1 MRRILAL
8 IALATTWS
16 ASPATAQLPSGPTT
30 ILLRPAAAPSP
41 ALKYRLVPERPG
53 QVPGNAAIFY
63 HRALLVASTHRADL
77 DAERKFGPPAV
88 KAETT
93 DDRVSGWIEGPIAD
107 LPRDQARALLARFQT
122 PLHEVELAAT
132 RTTCDW
138 EFDARPEGI
147 SLLLPEIQAM
157 RSLARLVA
165 LKARLAT
172 LDGRTDEAIR
182 AIEDGLVMG
191 RNVARG
197 PTLIQDLVGIAIDN
211 IMLGCLEELIQAP
224 GTPSLYWALAD
235 RPRPFITMRESL
247 EWERNLL
254 EKELPGLL
262 DLDKEPWGIAR
273 ARKFS
278 EELEEKLALFRNEG
292 STPLGPL
299 GRLGLAAMTAKIY
312 PEARRAL
319 IAGGRPEAEVD
330 AMPVVQVACLDAYR
344 QYRRHLDESSKWFHM
359 PPWQSAGKL
368 DAALGMTGEQKRA
381 NPLLAMFRGLT
392 PSLSGVLHA
401 EVRLERHLDAL
412 QCIEAIRLHAD
423 GHGGALPQSLDAL
436 ADAPAPLD
444 PATGKP
450 FDYKVE
456 GDSATLSAPLPPGA
470 PDHPSY
476 QIRYVLKPAR

>member
-41 ALKYRLVPERPG
+41 ALKYRLVPERLG

-63 HRALLVASTHRADL
+63 YRALLVASTHRADL
-77 DAERKFGPPAV
+77 DAERKSGPPAV

-93 DDRVSGWIEGPIAD
+93 DARVSGWIEGPIAD

-197 PTLIQDLVGIAIDN
+197 PTVIQGLVGIAIDN
-211 IMLGCLEELIQAP
+211 IMLGCLKELIQAP

-273 ARKFS
+273 ARRFA
-278 EELEEKLALFRNEG
+278 EELEEKLPQFSNDEAIP
-292 STPLGPL
+292 S
-299 GRLGLAAMTAKIY
+299 GRLGLAAITAKVY
-312 PEARRAL
+312 PEARKAL
-319 IAGGRPEAEVD
+319 IAGGKPEAEVD
-330 AMPVVQVACLDAYR
+330 AMPVVQVAALFTYR
-344 QYRRHLDESSKWFHM
+344 QYRRDLDEATKWLGL
-359 PPWQSAGKL
+359 PPWQAAGKF
-368 DAALGMTGEQKRA
+368 DAALGMTGEQKRF
-381 NPLLAMFRGLT
+381 NPLLTLFRNLI
-392 PSLSGVLHA
+392 PYLSSAKQA
-401 EVRLERHLDAL
+401 EFRLERHIDAL
-412 QCIEAIRLHAD
+412 QCVEAIRLHAAA
-423 GHGGALPQSLDAL
+423 HGGALPPTLGAL
-436 ADAPAPLD
+436 TDAPAPLD
-444 PATGKP
+444 PATGQP
-450 FDYKVE
+450 FEYKVE
-456 GDSATLSAPLPPGA
+456 GDSATLSTPPLPPGSES
-470 PDHPSY
+470 HPSY
-476 QIRYVLKPAR
+476 QIRYVLKPAH